1 MCLKAV
7 HHEQVKPQELI
18 STIKINKEG
27 SSERKNNGKKE
38 HKKEKDIN
46 AYIRGIGGTAGELL
60 CKRSGKNC
68 LT

>member
-38 HKKEKDIN
+38 HKTEKDIN
-46 AYIRGIGGTAGELL
+46 AYIRGIGDTAGELL